1 MGSGE
6 FWSHTGHCMPDKTG
20 PTECS
25 LNLYPNSALEAT
37 QVAVSE
43 DAVSLQGLPT
53 PVVCSLELQRVPHAG
68 KGQ

>member
-1 MGSGE
+1 MRVRPPWGVESSGA
-6 FWSHTGHCMPDKTG
+6 TLDTAKTG

-43 DAVSLQGLPT
+43 DAVSL
-53 PVVCSLELQRVPHAG
+53 
-68 KGQ
+68 